1 MNPLAAYRPL
11 FLGLGPA
18 ASAFARR
25 QWLAASALTL
35 RRSPAVS
42 AAKLRRWLATFIIAL
57 IGLGAASG
65 AQAGVIYDV
74 SGHLPDLEFTL
85 SAAGGKT
92 FDSASL
98 KGKTV
103 LLYFGY
109 ASCPDICPTTLAQLS
124 EVVRAQGKLADEV
137 RIVFISVDPHRDT
150 PDKLQAY
157 VDAFDK
163 HAIGLTGTESQISD
177 LAHRYR
183 VAYQIEKP
191 APGSPTDNYDV
202 MHSRGVYIFDKHGH
216 VQLLAADGS
225 STAALAQKVSA
236 LISAN

>member
-1 MNPLAAYRPL
+1 VKR
-11 FLGLGPA
+11 
-18 ASAFARR
+18 
-25 QWLAASALTL
+25 
-35 RRSPAVS
+35 PAVQGVVRWERQ
-42 AAKLRRWLATFIIAL
+42 LRRWLATSFITLIAL
-57 IGLGAASG
+57 SAFGIASG

-74 SGHLPDLEFTL
+74 SGHLPDLRFTL
-85 SAAGGKT
+85 SAAGGKS
-92 FDSASL
+92 FDSTSL

-109 ASCPDICPTTLAQLS
+109 ASCPDICPTTMAQLS
-124 EVVRAQGKLADEV
+124 EVVRAQGALADDV

-163 HAIGLTGTESQISD
+163 HAIGLTGTEGQIAD

-191 APGSPTDNYDV
+191 APGAPTENYDV
-202 MHSRGVYIFDKHGH
+202 MHSRGVYIFDKHGR

-225 STAALAQKVSA
+225 STAELAQKVGQ
-236 LISAN
+236 LISAK

>member
-1 MNPLAAYRPL
+1 MNPLARWVVAVCI
-11 FLGLGPA
+11 
-18 ASAFARR
+18 
-25 QWLAASALTL
+25 
-35 RRSPAVS
+35 AVS
-42 AAKLRRWLATFIIAL
+42 
-57 IGLGAASG
+57 GLSAVSG
-65 AQAGVIYDV
+65 ARAGVIYDV

-124 EVVRAQGKLADEV
+124 EVVRAQGKLADQV

-183 VAYQIEKP
+183 VAYQIETP
-191 APGSPTDNYDV
+191 APGAPVDNYDV

-216 VQLLAADGS
+216 VQFLAADGS
-225 STAALAQKVSA
+225 STTALAQKVGA
-236 LISAN
+236 LLAAR